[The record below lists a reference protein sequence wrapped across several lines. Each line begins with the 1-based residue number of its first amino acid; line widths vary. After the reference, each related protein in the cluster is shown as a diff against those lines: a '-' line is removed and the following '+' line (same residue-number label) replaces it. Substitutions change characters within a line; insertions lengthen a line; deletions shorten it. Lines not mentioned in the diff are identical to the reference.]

1 MGVSICVCAKDLITP
16 APTEF
21 KINSSCF
28 FPFAA
33 VSNLKGIFVQAEE
46 SDDEDTAKLLAEII
60 EGMTGI
66 EPLMDYTLEECGL
79 ASIGVPV
86 LVNLLNKNFST
97 KKRRL
102 NVTASDLVEAKT
114 IGDMV
119 EVVEAGK
126 ARADDQGV

>member
-1 MGVSICVCAKDLITP
+1 MILPIVLNWEIS
-16 APTEF
+16 
-21 KINSSCF
+21 SSCF
-28 FPFAA
+28 SSFPA
-33 VSNLKGIFVQAEE
+33 VSRLKGIFITAEE
-46 SDDEDTAKLLAEII
+46 SDDEDTGKLLAEII

-66 EPLMDYTLEECGL
+66 EPLMEYTLEECGL

-97 KKRRL
+97 KQRRL
-102 NVTASDLVEAKT
+102 NITASDLVGAKT

-119 EVVEAGK
+119 EVVDGVK